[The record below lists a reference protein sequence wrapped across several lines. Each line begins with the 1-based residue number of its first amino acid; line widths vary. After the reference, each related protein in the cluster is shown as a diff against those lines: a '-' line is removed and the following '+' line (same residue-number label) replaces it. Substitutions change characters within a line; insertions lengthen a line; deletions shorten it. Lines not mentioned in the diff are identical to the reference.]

1 MTCFSS
7 IQNNRLKEIVLT
19 VGGKTIKIP
28 MKRDFNKSG
37 DKTERDAPE
46 WVVNKIAG
54 CCPRQS
60 AVRWAIATGRYIE
73 IHC

>member
-1 MTCFSS
+1 
-7 IQNNRLKEIVLT
+7 
-19 VGGKTIKIP
+19 